1 MYVTWLTLL
10 SNLNIKFNFV
20 SNGTFIESVYYQKY
34 CKKKQ
39 KHKNQFLV
47 ILKILL

>member
-1 MYVTWLTLL
+1 M
-10 SNLNIKFNFV
+10 KFNFV
-20 SNGTFIESVYYQKY
+20 SDGIFIENIHHQKF